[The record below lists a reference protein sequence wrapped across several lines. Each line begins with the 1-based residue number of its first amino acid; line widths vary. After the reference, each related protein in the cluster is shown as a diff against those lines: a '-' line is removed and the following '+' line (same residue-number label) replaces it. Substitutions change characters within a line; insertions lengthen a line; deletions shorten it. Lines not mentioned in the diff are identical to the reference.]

1 MERKN
6 TQASKIDFEV
16 ERTFKVEN
24 KQKLDKEGSKKSK
37 KWVELTIKGLGWPIV
52 DYTLSGLPSCDI
64 DVLKKMVGNREKGE
78 DGIILKFYK

>member
-6 TQASKIDFEV
+6 TQASKIDFDI

-24 KQKLDKEGSKKSK
+24 TKEIAEEGKKPK

-64 DVLKKMVGNREKGE
+64 DVLKKMVGNHEKGE
-78 DGIILKFYK
+78 DGIILQFYK